1 MMILRV
7 SDRETSWRI
16 PMLAHPKDRRSIG
29 RNDPSGFVVV
39 GADVCANHSDSAEPR
54 FVFFVRIRSTI
65 PILQVWI
72 LNIYLGTRSMSI
84 ILPICQVHH
93 FEIPNLP
100 RADWEILNL
109 PRADWEIPNLPRA
122 DWEIPNLPRA
132 DWEIPNLPKPPERIV
147 PPGRLMLEDT
157 LRRQS
162 RRSARCS
169 KMRACT
175 HARTHTRRIPIGL
188 CSLVRRWGRF

>member
-1 MMILRV
+1 MW
-7 SDRETSWRI
+7 D
-16 PMLAHPKDRRSIG
+16 G
-29 RNDPSGFVVV
+29 VVCR
-39 GADVCANHSDSAEPR
+39 DVWASFNHSLHHSDSAEPR

-122 DWEIPNLPRA
+122 DWEIPNLP
-132 DWEIPNLPKPPERIV
+132 KPPERIV

-175 HARTHTRRIPIGL
+175 HARTHACTHARMHARTHARMHACTHARMHARTHDVYPSGFA
-188 CSLVRRWGRF
+188 VW